1 MATRKEI
8 QFRSKINKL
17 LKDAD
22 KLDAQALRRTNQ
34 LLFDMKKRINAR
46 LANEA
51 LEGWDLTHLP
61 RLKIAMN
68 QVVSEFQ
75 RQYNNALN
83 SFTTEAF
90 EKGIELVDEPMR
102 IAYETFALPELSRQT
117 LGIMQ
122 GYSADLVVGVSNDVR
137 RWINSELTLGITG
150 EKSPFQ
156 IMQGIGKKVKGY
168 AWEKGTP
175 MDKAMRRAEVIT
187 RTEISRVLNLST
199 WKRQEQLS
207 ENYPETKKYWIQFP
221 SKYPRDVH
229 RSVMNA
235 TNPASGG
242 TPIPINQD
250 YIVGTER
257 AKAPHDPRLSAKN
270 VIQCGCR
277 SVIWMPEFEIEKEIE
292 KIESIDDVRDEIIKK
307 FDIERNNIKE
317 LNDIESL
324 KILRDQLSELKKE
337 GYNFNYKFI
346 DTNTKGN
353 EFASSSKLVL
363 SLNKKWFNNVELF
376 KRRIDKSIKDGWTPR
391 GCNKI
396 KAIITHEFAHSL
408 TRDALDFK
416 LVPSK
421 EFSKIKSEY
430 SKFLNKAIKNKNKE
444 EWNVNFI
451 SEYAKTNIHEF
462 VAESF
467 MMYKHSNNP
476 SPYAMRIGK
485 LIDKHFKSIN

>member
-229 RSVMNA
+229 RSVMNE
-235 TNPASGG
+235 TNPESGG

-277 SVIWMPEFEIEKEIE
+277 SVIWMPEFEIAEKPVEEKEVIE
-292 KIESIDDVRDEIIKK
+292 FVPAKTVKDAEVWARKNNIDLSIDKNVNTNMMLNIINSHDKAINKIGSFNIRTDNIGKK
-307 FDIERNNIKE
+307 INIFEQPLGNNIAISFNKGYSIYPENVKKALKLWAENAKDIKNNIKPIDLITNLE
-317 LNDIESL
+317 DTIIHECGHNLYGTLSPKIKNYWEKYYLNKGISIDNVPSFYAQENASECFAESFL
-324 KILRDQLSELKKE
+324 GLIKGINSNSINELKK
-337 GYNFNYKFI
+337 I
-346 DTNTKGN
+346 
-353 EFASSSKLVL
+353 
-363 SLNKKWFNNVELF
+363 
-376 KRRIDKSIKDGWTPR
+376 
-391 GCNKI
+391 
-396 KAIITHEFAHSL
+396 
-408 TRDALDFK
+408 LDN
-416 LVPSK
+416 L
-421 EFSKIKSEY
+421 
-430 SKFLNKAIKNKNKE
+430 
-444 EWNVNFI
+444 
-451 SEYAKTNIHEF
+451 
-462 VAESF
+462 
-467 MMYKHSNNP
+467 
-476 SPYAMRIGK
+476 
-485 LIDKHFKSIN
+485 